1 MDPCADPPNIYVP
14 SEVKFKI
21 LYQTRM
27 YIEARIKEQTLFTS
41 YGTRLTCEYVNLLFH
56 GMMCV
61 PGNKHHS
68 KVHAMSSSDSTA
80 LRVCQNCLRHFE
92 FIKYTILSFVNRYD

>member
-21 LYQTRM
+21 FYQTRM
-27 YIEARIKEQTLFTS
+27 YIETRIKEQTSFTS

-68 KVHAMSSSDSTA
+68 KVHAARREDEMERNRTHMVRRLLTPPCFMSA
-80 LRVCQNCLRHFE
+80 RIV
-92 FIKYTILSFVNRYD
+92 

>member
-41 YGTRLTCEYVNLLFH
+41 YGTRLTYEYVNLLFH

-68 KVHAMSSSDSTA
+68 KVHAARREDEMEKTVPIWYVVFRLHRAS
-80 LRVCQNCLRHFE
+80 CLPELFE
-92 FIKYTILSFVNRYD
+92 TF